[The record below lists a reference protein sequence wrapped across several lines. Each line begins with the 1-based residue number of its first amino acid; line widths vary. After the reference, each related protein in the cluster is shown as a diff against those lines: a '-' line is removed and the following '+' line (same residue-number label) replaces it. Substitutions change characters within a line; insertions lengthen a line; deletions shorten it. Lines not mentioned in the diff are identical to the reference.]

1 MVDKY
6 DSMLRDPPAKHSLK
20 GKYVKGASAP
30 PPVSMHTKGRYV
42 APDTG
47 PKNWMETTA
56 PGPLGGTLREPFGG
70 GENLSTG
77 FLTGNDFVRINV
89 GDRTGV
95 HRRREKGTREFE

>member
-42 APDTG
+42 APDQVRSIHWSPYDRVRRGERRSLRTFPG
-47 PKNWMETTA
+47 VVSPLIPPFQSPTT
-56 PGPLGGTLREPFGG
+56 TPF
-70 GENLSTG
+70 NS
-77 FLTGNDFVRINV
+77 N
-89 GDRTGV
+89 
-95 HRRREKGTREFE
+95 